1 MKQGS
6 NGHSIPQWR
15 KKMAAK
21 FEPLPQYLIPVL
33 QFVQTEAGYLPP
45 EAMTA
50 TAEFLGVS
58 ESKVYGVASFYAQFH
73 FEPRGRHIITVCR
86 GTACHVRGSAAI
98 LQDIEKRLGIPAGG
112 TTPDMNFSIETVA
125 CFGSCALAPGVVADA
140 TVHGRQSSSS
150 ANRIVDRLAAEA
162 PAPAAKKKPA
172 GTAKKAK
179 AAAPA
184 ARGKKTSGSR
194 KSNKA

>member
-6 NGHSIPQWR
+6 NGHSTLQWR
-15 KKMAAK
+15 KKIAGK

-50 TAEFLGVS
+50 TAEYLGVS

-98 LQDIEKRLGIPAGG
+98 LQDVEKKLGIPAGG

-125 CFGSCALAPGVVADA
+125 CFGSCALAPVVVADT

-150 ANRIVDRLAAEA
+150 TSRIVDLLAEEA
-162 PAPAAKKKPA
+162 PAPAAKKRPSRP
-172 GTAKKAK
+172 AKKAK
-179 AAAPA
+179 PA
-184 ARGKKTSGSR
+184 ASAAKGRKKMRTPKR
-194 KSNKA
+194 H

>member
-6 NGHSIPQWR
+6 NGHSTLQWR
-15 KKMAAK
+15 QKIAGK

-50 TAEFLGVS
+50 TAEYLRVS

-98 LQDIEKRLGIPAGG
+98 LKDVEKKLGIPAGG

-125 CFGSCALAPGVVADA
+125 CFGSCALAPVVVADT

-150 ANRIVDRLAAEA
+150 TSRIVDRLASETPELEPKKN
-162 PAPAAKKKPA
+162 PAKRAKR
-172 GTAKKAK
+172 TK
-179 AAAPA
+179 AAASA
-184 ARGKKTSGSR
+184 AGGKKIL
-194 KSNKA
+194 KPKKH

>member
-6 NGHSIPQWR
+6 NGHSTPQWH
-15 KKMAAK
+15 KKIAAK

-45 EAMTA
+45 EAMAA

-58 ESKVYGVASFYAQFH
+58 ESNVYGVASFYTQFY
-73 FEPRGRHIITVCR
+73 FEPRGRNIITVCR
-86 GTACHVRGSAAI
+86 GTACHVRGSATI
-98 LQDIEKRLGIPAGG
+98 LQDIEKRLGISAGG

-125 CFGSCALAPGVVADA
+125 CFGSCALAPVVVANT

-150 ANRIVDRLAAEA
+150 ANRIVDQLATET
-162 PAPAAKKKPA
+162 PAPATRKKPA
-172 GTAKKAK
+172 RKAKKTK
-179 AAAPA
+179 AAASA
-184 ARGKKTSGSR
+184 ARGKKRSGIQ
-194 KSNKA
+194 KSNRA